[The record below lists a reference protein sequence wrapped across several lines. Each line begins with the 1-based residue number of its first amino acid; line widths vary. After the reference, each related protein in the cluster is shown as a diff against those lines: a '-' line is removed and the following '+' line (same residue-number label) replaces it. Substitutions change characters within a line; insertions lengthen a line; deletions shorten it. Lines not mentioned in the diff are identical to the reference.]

1 MRNQVLLLLLTIF
14 FTGVVRAQSGG
25 YLYIESEPSRPFY
38 IRTHD
43 SLYSSSPGNYI
54 ILAPLRKM
62 TGEIIVGFPGAA
74 AAFSFTLKDTT
85 TEQGLILRDLRE
97 EGWRLYDFR
106 KNELINVRRLG
117 RQANELN
124 GLVRRNDAFA
134 LRLSQVV
141 NDSIILYYKP
151 AGQVVTKAEN
161 TIKPGLERPKEPVQP
176 APDKPLPR
184 VRRLSKLDLGSRWL
198 MQYESREGQQV
209 DTIQVEIDKP
219 VKAKK
224 LPKTTAS
231 HISASHSRDLFSQY
245 EQVFHRGRLPR
256 NQLRWFPEA
265 AECAY
270 CAG

>member
-1 MRNQVLLLLLTIF
+1 MRNHILFLLLIVF
-14 FTGVVRAQSGG
+14 FTCTGEVQSQGF
-25 YLYIESEPSRPFY
+25 LYIEAEPSRPFY

-43 SLYSSSPGNYI
+43 SLYSSSTGNYI

-62 TGEIIVGFPGAA
+62 AGEIIVGFPGAS

-85 TEQGLILRDLRE
+85 AEQGLILRDLRE

-124 GLVRRNDAFA
+124 GMVRRNDAFA
-134 LRLSQVV
+134 IRLSQVV

-151 AGQVVTKAEN
+151 GGQVLAKADN
-161 TIKPGLERPKEPVQP
+161 VVKPEPPRPVEPVKLSP
-176 APDKPLPR
+176 AKPMPLI
-184 VRRLSKLDLGSRWL
+184 RRLSKLDLGSRWL
-198 MQYESREGQQV
+198 MQYESREGGKL

-219 VKAKK
+219 VKGKK
-224 LPKTTAS
+224 QPKTTAS
-231 HISASHSRDLFSQY
+231 HISASHSRNLFSQY
-245 EQVFHRGRLPR
+245 EQVFYRGRLPG

-270 CAG
+270 STG